1 MQHRVSVGRC
11 ASKSDVYCFL
21 TPLSVRRRYK
31 CRPLTRYRYLTSV
44 QSEASGSHSL
54 SGRNRNWV
62 LGDSRGRSLGRPP
75 TGRSP
80 LALPRL
86 QQQHSSSEPK
96 HEKGLFFP
104 IGYIV
109 TRITSRPDSFGC
121 LNSLAPACMCM
132 NGIQLKT
139 VLGKERKY

>member
-1 MQHRVSVGRC
+1 MQYRVSVGRC
-11 ASKSDVYCFL
+11 ASKSDVYCVL

-80 LALPRL
+80 LALPRTL
-86 QQQHSSSEPK
+86 IFRAEAR
-96 HEKGLFFP
+96 ERTFFP
-104 IGYIV
+104 IGYTV
-109 TRITSRPDSFGC
+109 TRITLRPDSFGC